1 MPQPIRR
8 TIGAPL
14 LVTFFAITAAA
25 CTSSGAAT
33 PPLAGTPAAA
43 STAPAA
49 SAPVPSES
57 MMEHSPMPSESM
69 VDHSPAATASTPVS
83 VGSFHAVDGTA
94 SGTAAL
100 FHKPDGSFV
109 ITFETFSTPTASHID
124 VILVPNHDVTKD
136 GEIDRTT
143 IVDLGPL
150 TGTAGM
156 QDYAVPASADAM
168 TYHTVVLWDTEMTHA
183 VAAAPLAPTP

>member
-14 LVTFFAITAAA
+14 LVALFAISAAA

-33 PPLAGTPAAA
+33 SAPAIAPAAA
-43 STAPAA
+43 PSATAA
-49 SAPVPSES
+49 PSES
-57 MMEHSPMPSESM
+57 MADNRPMPSGSM
-69 VDHSPAATASTPVS
+69 VDHSPAASAAAPV
-83 VGSFHAVDGTA
+83 GIGPFHAVDGTA

-124 VILVPNHDVTKD
+124 VILVPNRDVTTD

-156 QDYAVPASADAM
+156 QDYAVPASADAV

-183 VAAAPLAPTP
+183 VAAAPLAPTL

>member
-1 MPQPIRR
+1 
-8 TIGAPL
+8 
-14 LVTFFAITAAA
+14 
-25 CTSSGAAT
+25 
-33 PPLAGTPAAA
+33 
-43 STAPAA
+43 
-49 SAPVPSES
+49 
-57 MMEHSPMPSESM
+57 M
-69 VDHSPAATASTPVS
+69 VDHSPAASAAAPV
-83 VGSFHAVDGTA
+83 GIGPFHAVDGTA

-124 VILVPNHDVTKD
+124 VILVPNRDVTTD

-156 QDYAVPASADAM
+156 QDYAVPASADAV

-183 VAAAPLAPTP
+183 VAAAPLAPTL

>member
-14 LVTFFAITAAA
+14 LVALVAIIAAA

-33 PPLAGTPAAA
+33 SSPAVAPAAA
-43 STAPAA
+43 SSATAA
-49 SAPVPSES
+49 SAPAPSES
-57 MMEHSPMPSESM
+57 MLEHSPMPSESM
-69 VDHSPAATASTPVS
+69 ADHSPAASASAPVS
-83 VGSFHAVDGTA
+83 IGSFHAVDGTA

-109 ITFETFSTPTASHID
+109 LTFESFSTPTASHID
-124 VILVPNHDVTKD
+124 VILVPNQDVTKD

-150 TGTAGM
+150 SGVAGM

-183 VAAAPLAPTP
+183 VAAAPLAPQL